1 MAAQDSERGWLRPG
15 PGSQSS
21 LATGLPAW
29 WKVCFVH
36 GDQTKYYRKLYGRK
50 SQVRSLALV
59 TSPDTSLRGSEAD
72 QDSM

>member
-1 MAAQDSERGWLRPG
+1 MAMNLSSDRGWVKPNT
-15 PGSQSS
+15 GSQPN
-21 LATGLPAW
+21 LALPAW

-50 SQVRSLALV
+50 SQVRSLNLV
-59 TSPDTSLRGSEAD
+59 TSPDASLRGAEAD